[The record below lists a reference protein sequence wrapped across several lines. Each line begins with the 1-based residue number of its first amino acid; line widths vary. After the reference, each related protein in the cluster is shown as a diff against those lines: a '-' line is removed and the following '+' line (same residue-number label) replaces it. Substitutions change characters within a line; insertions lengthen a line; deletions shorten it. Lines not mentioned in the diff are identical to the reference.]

1 MRKEKNNDTRT
12 VLSLPLQE
20 NIIKIAIFV
29 STVLEEIFFEKLVRN
44 KYTKIKNLK
53 KEKAN

>member
-44 KYTKIKNLK
+44 KYTKI
-53 KEKAN
+53 